1 MWPSLDKFLIDL
13 KWCFGEKI
21 TLYKV
26 PQTFPSS
33 HSSLIPEILIFN
45 LLIFDLSLHLT
56 PGNFELMQDLLV

>member
-1 MWPSLDKFLIDL
+1 MRPSLDKFLIDL
-13 KWCFGEKI
+13 
-21 TLYKV
+21 KV